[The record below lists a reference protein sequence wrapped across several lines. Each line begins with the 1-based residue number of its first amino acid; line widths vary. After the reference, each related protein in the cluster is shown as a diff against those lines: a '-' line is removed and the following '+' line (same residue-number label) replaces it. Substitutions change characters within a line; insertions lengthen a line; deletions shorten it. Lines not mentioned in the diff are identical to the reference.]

1 MSLDNYLPILGVAI
15 AGLAFIHGV
24 IALIALLV
32 RRESSVRGPLLP
44 PVTLLKPLHGAE
56 ASLYQA
62 LRSFCDQDYPVFQ
75 VVFGVRDAHDPALDV
90 VRQLQKEFPALVIS
104 VVVDTQVHGS
114 NRKVSNLINMMRAAE
129 HEYLILA
136 DSDIHVGRDYLATL
150 VSPLLDDKVGIV
162 TCAYRGRPQRNFWS
176 GIGAQHIDD
185 WYMPSIMLAHLFGG
199 STFAFGATIGLRKQV
214 LESIGGFAAIANH
227 LADDYMLSS
236 LTKKIGLKTV
246 LSRHV
251 VETTVDEPNL
261 AALVRHELRWMRTIR
276 AMQPLGY
283 AFLFI
288 SFTLPL
294 AVCGAWISDG
304 ADLAMI
310 LLYGAIVARVML
322 HFVQRLRAKRPLF
335 SALWLLPVADLMT
348 ALMWVSGF
356 AGREVDWGREKF
368 SIEQDGSFR
377 ELC

>member
-1 MSLDNYLPILGVAI
+1 MSLDNYLPILGVVI

-32 RRESSVRGPLLP
+32 RRESSVRGLLLP

-62 LRSFCDQDYPVFQ
+62 LRSFCDQDYPIFQ

-90 VRQLQKEFPALVIS
+90 VRQLQKEFPQVAIS
-104 VVVDTQVHGS
+104 VVVGAQVHGS
-114 NRKVSNLINMMRAAE
+114 NRKVSNLINMMSVAE

-162 TCAYRGRPQRNFWS
+162 TCAYRGRPQPNVWS
-176 GIGAQHIDD
+176 GIGALYIDD
-185 WYMPSIMLAHLFGG
+185 WYMPSIMLARLFGG
-199 STFAFGATIGLRKQV
+199 STFAFGSTIGLRRQV
-214 LESIGGFAAIANH
+214 LERIGGFAAIANH

-236 LTKKIGLKTV
+236 LTNKIGLKTV
-246 LSRHV
+246 LSQHV
-251 VETTVDEPNL
+251 IETTVHEPNL

-294 AVCGAWISDG
+294 AVLGAWISEG

-348 ALMWVSGF
+348 ALVWVSGF